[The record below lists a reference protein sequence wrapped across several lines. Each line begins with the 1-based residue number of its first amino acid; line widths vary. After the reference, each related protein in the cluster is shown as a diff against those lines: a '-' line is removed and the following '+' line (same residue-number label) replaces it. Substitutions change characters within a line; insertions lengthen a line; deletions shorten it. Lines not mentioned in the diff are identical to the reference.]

1 MTKKQIYLSIIFG
14 AIFCVALCDFL
25 PSLKKK
31 SDFDTPDIVGYQY
44 KKDSS
49 KTKDPYGIADQKGRN
64 YIEKLTDETIVIN

>member
-44 KKDSS
+44 KN
-49 KTKDPYGIADQKGRN
+49 Q
-64 YIEKLTDETIVIN
+64 